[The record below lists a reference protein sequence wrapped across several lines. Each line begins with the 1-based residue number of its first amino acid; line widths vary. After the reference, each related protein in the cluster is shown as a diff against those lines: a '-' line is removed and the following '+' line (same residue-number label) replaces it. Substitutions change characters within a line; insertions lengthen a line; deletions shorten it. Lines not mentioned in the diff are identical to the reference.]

1 MINKLHKL
9 IINLK
14 NFMYYNLL
22 SKIKFL
28 GGAVATIVQ
37 HLRSR

>member
-1 MINKLHKL
+1 
-9 IINLK
+9 
-14 NFMYYNLL
+14 MYYNLL

-37 HLRSR
+37 HLHSRRSSFHEKV